1 MVGEGRYLRLNTPM
15 DRSES
20 TAEQAERHQIDAARR
35 DPAAFAPLYAT
46 YFDPI
51 YRYCNLRLHHREQ
64 AADAASQTF
73 LKAMAGIG
81 GFRSGSFKSWLY
93 AIARNVT
100 IDMQRASRPH
110 LELERAELVRDPAR
124 SPEEAALQMD
134 EQQQLWHA
142 LTQLTNEQQEVLELR
157 LAGLTGQEIADA
169 TGRSLSATKSIQFR
183 ALSRLRTVLERE
195 ETGHPRSTNGA
206 SR

>member
-1 MVGEGRYLRLNTPM
+1 MVGEGRYLQLNTPM
-15 DRSES
+15 DRSAS
-20 TAEQAERHQIDAARR
+20 TPFEAEQQQIEAARR

-51 YRYCNLRLHHREQ
+51 YRYCYLRLHHREL

-73 LKAMAGIG
+73 LKALSGIG

-110 LELERAELVRDPAR
+110 LDLEHAELVHDPDP
-124 SPEEAALQMD
+124 SPEQQALGRD
-134 EQQQLWHA
+134 ERRRLWGA
-142 LTQLTNEQQEVLELR
+142 LDLLSSEQREVMELR
-157 LAGLTGQEIADA
+157 LAGLTGQEIAEA
-169 TGRSLSATKSIQFR
+169 TRRSLSATKSIQFR
-183 ALSRLRTVLERE
+183 ALSRLRTILELE
-195 ETGHPRSTNGA
+195 MPNDGA
-206 SR
+206 DR